1 MDRRHFLQSG
11 LSALGVCASHSSFS
25 FGLDAGSNFVNM
37 AKSASDHKTLVCIN
51 LQGGAD
57 SVSLFVPTSNAE
69 YNQYQKIRQNLS
81 YEQSSINPLISNNGN
96 LDGLGLPDFISSFSS
111 LFNDKKLSIVSNVGP
126 LREPTTLSMIQTNK
140 AVLPPFMN
148 SHSDQEAHWQTGFIG
163 VNERTGWGGRLIEA
177 FNNEGTLIPNNIS
190 LKQTRKFVRGNSLDP
205 FVVNPREIQNL
216 SAYVDWQT
224 NSDLPL
230 RDMFN
235 KLTSRN
241 DTSLDES
248 YTKVVNSAMNSNQA
262 LKRGLQTASETAV
275 SYPSST
281 GNVAVDSEAEGF
293 NSQLKRAAE
302 LIEIAPFLGHQRQVI
317 FIQLGMFDTHDNQAT
332 IFPALMKLLSD
343 GMKSFQADLEA
354 RGVDDRVVTATQS
367 EFGRTLTINSNGT
380 DHGWGG
386 HQFVMGTP
394 VQGGQVI
401 GNLPEFAIGSSDTYQ
416 SAFIPQYSVEQYG
429 ANLAKW
435 FGILDSEML
444 DIFPTYNRFDNI
456 DFGLFV

>member
-11 LSALGVCASHSSFS
+11 LSALGVCAAHSSFA
-25 FGLDAGSNFVNM
+25 FGLDDGSNFVNM
-37 AKSASDHKTLVCIN
+37 AKSVSDYKTLVCIN

-69 YNQYQKIRQNLS
+69 YNQYQTIRQNLS
-81 YEQSSINPLISNNGN
+81 YEQSSINPLGSSSAN
-96 LDGLGLPDFISSFSS
+96 LEGLGLPDFISSFSS

-126 LREPTTLSMIQTNK
+126 LREPTTLSMIQANK

-148 SHSDQEAHWQTGFIG
+148 SHSDHEALWQTGFVG

-177 FNNEGTLIPNNIS
+177 FNNDGTLVPNNIS
-190 LKQTRKFVRGNSLDP
+190 LKQTRKFIRGNKLDP
-205 FVVNPREIQNL
+205 FVVNAGQIQNL
-216 SAYVDWQT
+216 SQYVDWET

-235 KLTSRN
+235 KLTNRS

-293 NSQLKRAAE
+293 NAQLKRAAE

-343 GMKSFQADLEA
+343 GMKSFQTDLES
-354 RGVDDRVVTATQS
+354 RGIDDRVVTFTQS

-394 VQGGQVI
+394 VRGGQVI
-401 GNLPEFAIGSSDTYQ
+401 GNLPEYAIDSSDTYQ
-416 SAFIPQYSVEQYG
+416 SAFIPQFAVEQYG
-429 ANLAKW
+429 ANLARW
-435 FGILDSEML
+435 FDISESEML
-444 DIFPTYNRFDNI
+444 DIFPTYNRFDNV

>member
-11 LSALGVCASHSSFS
+11 LSALGVCATHSSFA
-25 FGLDAGSNFVNM
+25 FGLDEGSNFVNM
-37 AKSASDHKTLVCIN
+37 AKSVSDYKTLVCIN

-81 YEQSSINPLISNNGN
+81 YEQSSINPLMSNNEN
-96 LDGLGLPDFISSFSS
+96 LDGLGLPNFISSFSS
-111 LFNDKKLSIVSNVGP
+111 LFNDKKLSIVSNVGN

-148 SHSDQEAHWQTGFIG
+148 SHSDQEAHWQTGFID

-190 LKQTRKFVRGNSLDP
+190 LKQSRKFVRGNSLDP
-205 FVVNPREIQNL
+205 FVVNAREIQNL
-216 SAYVDWQT
+216 SHYVDWQT
-224 NSDLPL
+224 NSDKPL

-235 KLTSRN
+235 KLTNKN

-248 YTKVVNSAMNSNQA
+248 YTKVVNSAMNNNQA
-262 LKRGLQTASETAV
+262 LLRGLQDASETAV
-275 SYPSST
+275 SYPTST
-281 GNVAVDSEAEGF
+281 GNVMVDSEADRF

-401 GNLPEFAIGSSDTYQ
+401 GNLPEFAIGSSDIYQ

-444 DIFPTYNRFDNI
+444 DIFPTYNRFDNV

>member
-1 MDRRHFLQSG
+1 MDRRQFLQSG
-11 LSALGVCASHSSFS
+11 LSAFGVCASHSSS
-25 FGLDAGSNFVNM
+25 VFGLAVDSNFVN
-37 AKSASDHKTLVCIN
+37 ATKSVNDYKTLVCVN

-57 SVSLFVPTSNAE
+57 SISLFVPTNNSE
-69 YNQYQKIRQNLS
+69 YNEYQKIRQNLS
-81 YEQSSINPLISNNGN
+81 YEQSSINPLVSNNEN
-96 LDGLGLPDFISSFSS
+96 LDGFGLPDFVSSFSS

-126 LREPTTLSMIQTNK
+126 LREPTTLSMIQANK

-148 SHSDQEAHWQTGFIG
+148 SHSDHEALWQTGFVS

-177 FNNEGTLIPNNIS
+177 FNNDGTLVPNNIS
-190 LKQTRKFVRGNSLDP
+190 LKQTRKFIRGNKLDP
-205 FVVNPREIQNL
+205 FVVNAGQIQNL
-216 SAYVDWQT
+216 SQYVDWET

-235 KLTSRN
+235 KLTNRS

-275 SYPSST
+275 SYPSTT

-293 NSQLKRAAE
+293 NAQLKRAAE

-332 IFPALMKLLSD
+332 IFPALMKLLSA
-343 GMKSFQADLEA
+343 GMKSFQTDLES
-354 RGVDDRVVTATQS
+354 RGIDDRVVTFTQS

-394 VQGGQVI
+394 VLGGQVI
-401 GNLPEFAIGSSDTYQ
+401 GNLPEFAIDSSDTYQ
-416 SAFIPQYSVEQYG
+416 SAFIPQFAVEQYG
-429 ANLAKW
+429 ANLARW
-435 FGILDSEML
+435 FGISESEML
-444 DIFPTYNRFDNI
+444 DIFPTYNRFDNV